1 MSRMY
6 GMYVRITGH
15 DPDRAEAIKIAA
27 QAEWNFEEWLEYP
40 EELSANADG
49 KLCGGEGEEEFSN
62 RLAGAVMKAN
72 GKACEVDVCCTS
84 LEDLPHENYCYDA
97 EDYEKLVAAQPEE

>member
-27 QAEWNFEEWLEYP
+27 QAEWNFEE
-40 EELSANADG
+40 
-49 KLCGGEGEEEFSN
+49 
-62 RLAGAVMKAN
+62 
-72 GKACEVDVCCTS
+72 
-84 LEDLPHENYCYDA
+84 
-97 EDYEKLVAAQPEE
+97 